1 MDRAILHCDCNS
13 FFASVEMMLD
23 PSLRGKPVAVAGDP
37 KDRHG
42 VVVAASAEA
51 KRFGV
56 RTTDTVYA
64 ALRKCPSLVVVPP
77 HHDRYEQVSDAIN
90 EIYLQYTDLVD
101 PFSVDESFLDVTHSP
116 YYDGGS
122 LAPLADELRRRVR
135 EEIGVTISVGGSFNR
150 CFAKLAS
157 EMKKPDGTTVL
168 PREAMEAV
176 IWKLPARDMLYVGK
190 STAERLQG
198 MGINTIGD
206 IARADREALVAAMGR
221 HGASLWDNAN
231 GLDNEPVRSYYAPRE
246 VKSIGN
252 SYTFR
257 RDLVTTEEI
266 RTGIAALA
274 DSVAARL
281 RAKGLV
287 AYTVQLQIKNPQLK
301 TIQRQRTL
309 ERPTHLM
316 REITDICM
324 ELLRQHWPIGSP
336 IRLLSVTCSD
346 LVPQQEAGEQI
357 SLFAG
362 EADARREKQEK
373 LEAAMAAIREKHGR
387 GSIAFGMRPEDEE
400 DIGKKHLKD

>member
-13 FFASVEMMLD
+13 FFASVEAMLD

-42 VVVAASAEA
+42 VVVAASWQA
-51 KRFGV
+51 KQFGV
-56 RTTDTVYA
+56 RTTDSVYA
-64 ALRKCPSLVVVPP
+64 ALRKCPQLIVVPP
-77 HHDRYEQVSDAIN
+77 HHDRYEEVSRVIN
-90 EIYLQYTDLVD
+90 SIYLQYTDLVD

-122 LAPLADELRRRVR
+122 LQPLADELRRRVR
-135 EEIGVTISVGGSFNR
+135 EEVGVTISVGGSFNR

-168 PREAMEAV
+168 PREAMQSV
-176 IWKLPARDMLYVGK
+176 IWQLPARDMLYVGK
-190 STAERLQG
+190 STAERLAG

-206 IARADREALVAAMGR
+206 IACADRDALIAALGK

-246 VKSIGN
+246 IKSIGN

-257 RDLVTTEEI
+257 HDLITTEEI
-266 RTGIAALA
+266 RRGIAALA

-281 RAKGLV
+281 RAKELV

-309 ERPTHLM
+309 QHPTHLM
-316 REITDICM
+316 REITDVCM
-324 ELLRQHWPIGSP
+324 QLLQQHWPIGNP

-346 LVPQQEAGEQI
+346 LVPQREAGEQI
-357 SLFAG
+357 SFFGG

-387 GSIAFGMRPEDEE
+387 GSIRFGIRPEEE
-400 DIGKKHLKD
+400 ADIGKKHLK

>member
-13 FFASVEMMLD
+13 FFASVEAMLD

-42 VVVAASAEA
+42 VVVAASWQA
-51 KRFGV
+51 KQFGV
-56 RTTDTVYA
+56 RTTDSVYA
-64 ALRKCPSLVVVPP
+64 ALRKCPQLIVGPP
-77 HHDRYEQVSDAIN
+77 HHDRYEEVSRIIN
-90 EIYLQYTDLVD
+90 SIYLQYTDLVD

-116 YYDGGS
+116 NYDGGS
-122 LAPLADELRRRVR
+122 LQPLADELRRRVR
-135 EEIGVTISVGGSFNR
+135 EEVGVTISVGGSFNR

-168 PREAMEAV
+168 PREAMQSV
-176 IWKLPARDMLYVGK
+176 IWQLPARDMLYVGK
-190 STAERLQG
+190 STAERLAG

-206 IARADREALVAAMGR
+206 IARADRDALIAALGK

-246 VKSIGN
+246 IKSIGN

-257 RDLVTTEEI
+257 HDLITTEEI
-266 RTGIAALA
+266 RRGIAALA

-281 RAKGLV
+281 RAKELV
-287 AYTVQLQIKNPQLK
+287 AYTVQLQIKNPQLN

-309 ERPTHLM
+309 QHPTHLM
-316 REITDICM
+316 REITDVCM
-324 ELLRQHWPIGSP
+324 PLLQQHWPIGNP

-346 LVPQQEAGEQI
+346 LVPQREVGEQI
-357 SLFAG
+357 SFFGG

-387 GSIAFGMRPEDEE
+387 ASISFGIRPEEE
-400 DIGKKHLKD
+400 ADIGKKHLK